1 MAALISS
8 ILRALRVAGLVAA
21 ALVAG
26 ASPALAQQGDNDY
39 YTSQSM
45 PLLRTV
51 EQYHLIPGEEKLRN
65 RNYESAYGD
74 FSFILRYFPN
84 HPRALLAMVHLCSEW
99 RSQHCLLDTVF
110 EKAIAV
116 RPNEPGTFV
125 VSGIYLHRIKR
136 YKEAI
141 AAFERALA
149 LDPESMNAH
158 YNVALTYVETRQY
171 ALANEH
177 AQRAYALGATLPG
190 LRKRLEKAGQWNP
203 SAAPTMPPRADA
215 DVAAPADPTTLTP
228 PDKD

>member
-141 AAFERALA
+141 GELEQALRLGDRQISTIGNLCHAYDGDRDPMRANGCFEKVRRLNPDEIVPIPSLPEALNNMAA
-149 LDPESMNAH
+149 D
-158 YNVALTYVETRQY
+158 
-171 ALANEH
+171 
-177 AQRAYALGATLPG
+177 G
-190 LRKRLEKAGQWNP
+190 
-203 SAAPTMPPRADA
+203 
-215 DVAAPADPTTLTP
+215 
-228 PDKD
+228 